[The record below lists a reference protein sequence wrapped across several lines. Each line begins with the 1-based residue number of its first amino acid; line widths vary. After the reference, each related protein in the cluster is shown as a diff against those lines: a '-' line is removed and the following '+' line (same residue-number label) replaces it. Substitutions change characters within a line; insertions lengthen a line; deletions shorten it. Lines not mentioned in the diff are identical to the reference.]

1 VTADVAKTPASAHAY
16 GGLAGSG
23 GGGIGDGADSDGHS
37 DSGVGNDDDDA
48 DMSDTAAHS
57 LRRATRGGASRGRGT
72 TRGDTRN
79 DAQRSGGDSEQWMG
93 LSSRNVSRGRGDRR
107 GRVHVCGRGRGRGG
121 GLVANHDRGGGSGG
135 GASDSDNFDAKID
148 DEVDRVGSEAR
159 QEGVV
164 VAKTSTED
172 MIVLSAIA
180 LTRESLVNH
189 TEHQKNEHAGPTSKS
204 PLHIALNPI

>member
-1 VTADVAKTPASAHAY
+1 V
-16 GGLAGSG
+16 
-23 GGGIGDGADSDGHS
+23 DG
-37 DSGVGNDDDDA
+37 
-48 DMSDTAAHS
+48 
-57 LRRATRGGASRGRGT
+57 
-72 TRGDTRN
+72 RGDTRN

-204 PLHIALNPI
+204 PLHIALNLKSDSVSVKKSLINMKSKYFFYTGSSFHLAHGNNDSHG